1 MQNVILHD
9 LKVDEH
15 EFEAR
20 TGWSIKPQGACKAEA
35 CVLLPPTT
43 RLDDGRLDAHVLS
56 DRLGMPLVADEPH
69 GIWALGPET
78 AVNGRALTSAV
89 APELERPDPDG
100 NPFKLSSLRGRK
112 VLLVAWASW

>member
-1 MQNVILHD
+1 MRHVILHD

-35 CVLLPPTT
+35 CVLLPESA
-43 RLDDGRLDAHVLS
+43 RHDDGRLDLS
-56 DRLGMPLVADEPH
+56 VIAERLGMPLVADEPH

-78 AVNGRALTSAV
+78 AVTGRALTSAV
-89 APELERPDPDG
+89 APDLVLPDADG
-100 NPFKLSSLRGRK
+100 NPFRLSSLRGQK